1 MNITESG
8 EFKDLESYL
17 KRVIK
22 KSSSKQGSTELAIAI
37 VNRLK
42 QDTPKESGLTAGSWD
57 YKLSNTSKGI
67 VIEIFNKNNND
78 SVNIA
83 KIIHFG
89 HGTGTGGYVP
99 PKPYIVSAI
108 DAAYN
113 KKINSIL
120 TDLIK

>member
-22 KSSSKQGSTELAIAI
+22 KSSSKQGATELAIAI

-42 QDTPKESGLTAGSWD
+42 QDTPKESGLTAESWD

-67 VIEIFNKNNND
+67 VIEIFNNNKND
-78 SVNIA
+78 
-83 KIIHFG
+83 
-89 HGTGTGGYVP
+89 
-99 PKPYIVSAI
+99 
-108 DAAYN
+108 
-113 KKINSIL
+113 
-120 TDLIK
+120 